1 MESNTCTEQTQIEV
15 GLFFPVESLYGYL
28 EQIQDQRAARGV
40 RYALTPILTLIVLAK
55 MAEQSTLQAIAE
67 WLHERRHAFQRL
79 FRLQRRTLPH
89 RTTLGR
95 MLARAVPVE
104 QLERVVSAFL
114 AQLPRPEQTEYV
126 LTLDGK
132 TLRGTLDRST
142 GHQEHLLAAYL
153 PHEGVVLVQV
163 QVHQKQNEISAAPQ
177 VLAAIDLRGAI
188 VTGDALLAQRA
199 LSIQIVAAGGD
210 YLWKLKGGGATVRLR
225 EEVETLFASPT
236 CPPGTSAIRTDF
248 RTATTVEKGHGRK
261 ERRTLTTS
269 QMLNTY
275 SDWPH
280 LGQVYHLERVMT
292 DLPTGKVT
300 TEHHYGITSLTPDQA
315 DPARLLRLVRLHW
328 QVENGLHYRRD
339 VTLEEDACRVRTGQA
354 AQVLATLNNVI
365 VALLHHQQ
373 PQRSLPSAQRYYAAH
388 LDQAAA
394 LLLTPF
400 A

>member
-1 MESNTCTEQTQIEV
+1 
-15 GLFFPVESLYGYL
+15 
-28 EQIQDQRAARGV
+28 
-40 RYALTPILTLIVLAK
+40 
-55 MAEQSTLQAIAE
+55 
-67 WLHERRHAFQRL
+67 
-79 FRLQRRTLPH
+79 
-89 RTTLGR
+89 
-95 MLARAVPVE
+95 
-104 QLERVVSAFL
+104 
-114 AQLPRPEQTEYV
+114 
-126 LTLDGK
+126 
-132 TLRGTLDRST
+132 
-142 GHQEHLLAAYL
+142 
-153 PHEGVVLVQV
+153 
-163 QVHQKQNEISAAPQ
+163 
-177 VLAAIDLRGAI
+177 
-188 VTGDALLAQRA
+188 
-199 LSIQIVAAGGD
+199 
-210 YLWKLKGGGATVRLR
+210 
-225 EEVETLFASPT
+225 
-236 CPPGTSAIRTDF
+236 
-248 RTATTVEKGHGRK
+248 
-261 ERRTLTTS
+261 
-269 QMLNTY
+269 MLNTY

>member
-79 FRLQRRTLPH
+79 FRLQRRTMPH

-163 QVHQKQNEISAAPQ
+163 QVHQKQNEISAAPRSSRRLICAGQ
-177 VLAAIDLRGAI
+177 SSPAMHCWRNGRCLSRLSQPGATI
-188 VTGDALLAQRA
+188 SG
-199 LSIQIVAAGGD
+199 SSKAAG
-210 YLWKLKGGGATVRLR
+210 
-225 EEVETLFASPT
+225 
-236 CPPGTSAIRTDF
+236 PPSAC
-248 RTATTVEKGHGRK
+248 A
-261 ERRTLTTS
+261 RR
-269 QMLNTY
+269 
-275 SDWPH
+275 W
-280 LGQVYHLERVMT
+280 RRC
-292 DLPTGKVT
+292 LPR
-300 TEHHYGITSLTPDQA
+300 P
-315 DPARLLRLVRLHW
+315 PARPVQVRFVPTFARRL
-328 QVENGLHYRRD
+328 QSRRGM
-339 VTLEEDACRVRTGQA
+339 DAKSDAR
-354 AQVLATLNNVI
+354 
-365 VALLHHQQ
+365 
-373 PQRSLPSAQRYYAAH
+373 
-388 LDQAAA
+388 
-394 LLLTPF
+394 
-400 A
+400 